1 MFLKQNNQDLINN
14 LFFYPYTKIELLQK
28 DLGVSNLTSR
38 KYLEML
44 ANDGLLK
51 KNNYHANELLCE

>member
-1 MFLKQNNQDLINN
+1 N
-14 LFFYPYTKIELLQK
+14 LFFYPYTKIEFLQK
-28 DLGVSNLTSR
+28 DLGVSYLTSR